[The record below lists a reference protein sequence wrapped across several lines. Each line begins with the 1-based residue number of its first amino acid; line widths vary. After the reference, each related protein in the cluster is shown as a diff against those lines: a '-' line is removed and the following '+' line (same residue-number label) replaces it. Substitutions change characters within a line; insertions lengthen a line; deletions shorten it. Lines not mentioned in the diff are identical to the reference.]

1 MEAGVRIV
9 PCHAR
14 RIISFYQEKSLNLEL
29 TSTEHRRFI
38 EGMYQL
44 SFVCIRRVLPIKKNG
59 GHEKYFME
67 TTSSMPRG
75 GGKLGQHDVSRFKSC
90 THK

>member
-1 MEAGVRIV
+1 MAVIFLLR
-9 PCHAR
+9 
-14 RIISFYQEKSLNLEL
+14 EKLKLGIYFK
-29 TSTEHRRFI
+29 EHRRFI

-44 SFVCIRRVLPIKKNG
+44 SFVCIRRVLPIKKNA